1 MTISGLTIQQI
12 ADKLGILYATASKR
26 LVTAGI
32 KPILKEDLYPE
43 DALETVRNIK
53 MGRPPKKPDGEQGR
67 ATAFNS
73 FGEI

>member
-12 ADKLGILYATASKR
+12 ADKLGIPYDTASKR

-43 DALETVRNIK
+43 SALEAISNVR
-53 MGRPPKKPDGEQGR
+53 MGRPPKKPEPQKGEQ
-67 ATAFNS
+67 
-73 FGEI
+73 E